1 MKPCRNRNRVT
12 YELEKLQYILAI
24 RPIFWKYAGKTP
36 VEFACFFK
44 NQLIAEII
52 LEKFLPIFK

>member
-1 MKPCRNRNRVT
+1 VT